1 MSNKINKKKKS
12 IPGSTAA
19 AIGVIA
25 AICFCVLFVI
35 FRATGAGA
43 YTESEEARNGA
54 QYLSSIEGRDV
65 KAIADRIGQSAK
77 AQKSGDAA
85 GKLDALGS
93 DETDMWS
100 LFDGIVLVGDS
111 RTQSFSEYGYLPESI
126 VVAELGAN
134 LKYADEV
141 IDEVA
146 AKQPSSLIFTYGI
159 NDVDGNWHSAE
170 DFIEHYKEILGI
182 YRSKLPNT
190 DIYVC
195 SIIPV
200 KDIAVEEDSHL
211 ADVPEYAAAV
221 RQMCEDEGYIFI
233 DCDSLFDYDEYYE
246 GDGIHFTSQM
256 YPIWGEI
263 LLRKVFENESGQSAE
278 ANG

>member
-43 YTESEEARNGA
+43 YTESEDAKNGA

-77 AQKSGDAA
+77 AQKSGAA
-85 GKLDALGS
+85 EGKLDAMDS
-93 DETDMWS
+93 EETDIWS
-100 LFDGIVLVGDS
+100 LFDGIVIVGDS
-111 RTQSFSEYGYLPESI
+111 RTQSFSEYGYLPESV
-126 VVAELGAN
+126 VVAKLGAN

-141 IDEVA
+141 IDEVV
-146 AKQPSSLIFTYGI
+146 AKQPASLIFTYGI

-170 DFIEHYKEILGI
+170 DFIERYKEILGI

-200 KDIAVEEDSHL
+200 KDAAVEEDPNYAAVS
-211 ADVPEYAAAV
+211 EYAAAV
-221 RQMCEDEGYIFI
+221 RQMCEDEGYVFI
-233 DCDSLFDYDEYYE
+233 DCDSLFDYDEYFE
-246 GDGIHFTSQM
+246 DDGIHFKSPM